1 MRKGKKKANKQENQ
15 KAHEKADA
23 HRSDKAEHALPLM
36 LDRKQLLAHFHIDP
50 HKLYALMKRDE
61 LPFPRPKRIGRKNF
75 WITSEV
81 IEWLRKQPEAD
92 LKPVPGLKGYRK
104 PEEEHAAD

>member
-61 LPFPRPKRIGRKNF
+61 LPFPA
-75 WITSEV
+75 T
-81 IEWLRKQPEAD
+81 EAHWPQEFLD
-92 LKPVPGLKGYRK
+92 YERG
-104 PEEEHAAD
+104 H